1 MREAGARRY
10 RDKLLFALAYAA
22 IIGAVLFAHPFGQDP
37 SAPQVAA
44 VEAAR

>member
-1 MREAGARRY
+1 MREAGTRRY

-22 IIGAVLFAHPFGQDP
+22 IIGAVFFARPFGHEP